1 MMCDNLAQML
11 RGVACLLYVAASA
24 AAATFQDPAPPQLLA
39 PAPSAAVVAKP
50 HPRVTYR
57 KAPKPLSSAAK
68 VHNWAEFLGPNHNLV
83 STETHL
89 LKEFPAGGPTLVW
102 EMETGSGY
110 SAPAI
115 QGDRLVYI
123 HRIGDRE
130 IVEALDPDTG
140 ELYWDFSYPTD
151 FSDRYGYSNGPRA
164 SPVIDEDRVYVYGA
178 QGKLHCLRLRD
189 GALLWKRDIQTDFKI
204 PQDFFGV
211 APSPLVEGGLL
222 IVTIGAPGGPTV
234 AAFDKLTGRMKWGA
248 GEEWGAGY
256 ASPIPAQVHG
266 KRVIFVF
273 AGGESRPPTGGLMLI
288 NPADGT
294 VYSTFAWRSKT
305 YESVNA
311 ASPVIIG
318 NQVLISAT
326 YRTGA
331 ALLDIAPDLTLKP
344 AWTSDDFDLHWTTAI
359 ADGGYLYAFA
369 GRNEPDASLVAI
381 NIKSGEIAWDEALE
395 WQETLSVSGTERE
408 LYLSPFRGSLL
419 KVDGRFLALGE
430 QGQLLWLALSPQGP
444 KILAKTTLYLSRQ
457 SWTPPVISKGL
468 LYITQNERDFISG
481 KPPRLLC
488 YDLRAAD

>member
-1 MMCDNLAQML
+1 MCDNLAQM
-11 RGVACLLYVAASA
+11 RGSLTFLMLVALCASA
-24 AAATFQDPAPPQLLA
+24 ATFEDPAPPRVLS
-39 PAPSAAVVAKP
+39 PAPSGAVVARR
-50 HPRVTYR
+50 HPRVTYHQ
-57 KAPKPLSSAAK
+57 APKPLSSAAK
-68 VHNWAEFLGPNHNLV
+68 IHEWKEFLGPNHNLT

-89 LKEFPAGGPTLVW
+89 LKEFAAAGPALVW
-102 EMETGSGY
+102 EMETGAGY

-123 HRIGDRE
+123 HRMGNQE

-140 ELYWDFSYPTD
+140 DLYWTFAYPTD

-178 QGKLHCLRLRD
+178 QAKLHCLRLRD
-189 GALLWKRDIQTDFKI
+189 GALLWKRDIQEEFKI

-211 APSPLVEGGLL
+211 APTPLVENGLL

-234 AAFDKLTGRMKWGA
+234 AAFDKLTGRLKWGA

-256 ASPIPAQVHG
+256 ASPIPANVHG

-273 AGGESRPPTGGLMLI
+273 AGGESQPPTGGLMLI
-288 NPADGT
+288 NPADGK
-294 VYSTFAWRSKT
+294 VHSTFPWRSRT

-311 ASPVIIG
+311 ASPVIAG

-331 ALLDIAPDLTLKP
+331 AMLDINPDLTLKQT
-344 AWTSDDFDLHWTTAI
+344 WTSADFDLHWTTAI
-359 ADGGYLYAFA
+359 ADSGYLYAFA

-381 NIKSGEIAWDEALE
+381 NIKTGQIAWDEVLE
-395 WQETLSVSGTERE
+395 WQETLSVNGTERD
-408 LYLSPFRGSLL
+408 LYLSPYRASML
-419 KVDGRFLALGE
+419 KVDGRYLVLGE

-444 KILAKTTLYLSRQ
+444 KILSQTTLFLSRQ

-488 YDLRAAD
+488 YDLRADD

>member
-1 MMCDNLAQML
+1 
-11 RGVACLLYVAASA
+11 
-24 AAATFQDPAPPQLLA
+24 
-39 PAPSAAVVAKP
+39 
-50 HPRVTYR
+50 
-57 KAPKPLSSAAK
+57 
-68 VHNWAEFLGPNHNLV
+68 
-83 STETHL
+83 
-89 LKEFPAGGPTLVW
+89 
-102 EMETGSGY
+102 
-110 SAPAI
+110 
-115 QGDRLVYI
+115 
-123 HRIGDRE
+123 
-130 IVEALDPDTG
+130 
-140 ELYWDFSYPTD
+140 
-151 FSDRYGYSNGPRA
+151 
-164 SPVIDEDRVYVYGA
+164 
-178 QGKLHCLRLRD
+178 
-189 GALLWKRDIQTDFKI
+189 
-204 PQDFFGV
+204 
-211 APSPLVEGGLL
+211 
-222 IVTIGAPGGPTV
+222 
-234 AAFDKLTGRMKWGA
+234 
-248 GEEWGAGY
+248 
-256 ASPIPAQVHG
+256 
-266 KRVIFVF
+266 
-273 AGGESRPPTGGLMLI
+273 MLI

>member
-1 MMCDNLAQML
+1 MRRA
-11 RGVACLLYVAASA
+11 VASLLFVAMSA
-24 AAATFQDPAPPQLLA
+24 AAATFKDPAPPKLLA
-39 PAPSAAVVAKP
+39 PAPSEAVVAKR
-50 HPRVTYR
+50 HPRVTYHQ
-57 KAPKPLSSAAK
+57 APKPLSSTAK
-68 VHNWAEFLGPNHNLV
+68 VHDWTEFLGPSHDLV

-89 LKEFPAGGPTLVW
+89 LKEFPAAGPTLVW

-115 QGDRLVYI
+115 QGDRLVYL
-123 HRIGDRE
+123 HRMGDQE
-130 IVEALDPDTG
+130 IVEALDPDSG
-140 ELYWDFSYPTD
+140 ELYWNFSYPTD

-178 QGKLHCLRLRD
+178 QSKLHCLRLRD
-189 GALLWKRDIQTDFKI
+189 GALLWKRDIQKEFKV

-211 APSPLVEGGLL
+211 APTPLVEDGLL
-222 IVTIGAPGGPTV
+222 ILTIGAPGGPTV
-234 AAFDKLTGRMKWGA
+234 VAFDKLTGRMKWGA

-256 ASPIPAQVHG
+256 ASPIPADVHG

-273 AGGESRPPTGGLMLI
+273 AGAESRPPTGGLMLI

-294 VYSTFAWRSKT
+294 VYSTFAWRSRT

-331 ALLDIAPDLTLKP
+331 AMLDIAPDLTLKL

-381 NIKSGEIAWDEALE
+381 NIKTGQIAWDEVLE
-395 WQETLSVSGTERE
+395 WQETLSVSGTARE
-408 LYLSPFRGSLL
+408 LYLSPFRASLL
-419 KVDGRFLALGE
+419 RVDGRFLALGE
-430 QGQLLWLALSPQGP
+430 QGQLLWLSLSPREP
-444 KILAKTTLYLSRQ
+444 KILSKTTLYLSRQ
-457 SWTPPVISKGL
+457 SWTPPVIRKGL
-468 LYITQNERDFISG
+468 LYVTQNERDFSSG
-481 KPPRLLC
+481 KASRLLC
-488 YDLRAAD
+488 YDLRADN